1 MGVFPLTSVLTCALC
16 NGRDQAEGAWLGGS
30 RSWQVAHQ
38 EAGQKLS
45 SRGRLGRGG
54 RAQGH
59 RFTSH

>member
-1 MGVFPLTSVLTCALC
+1 MAVFLLTSVLTCALR
-16 NGRDQAEGAWLGGS
+16 NGGGKAEGAWLWGS
-30 RSWQVAHQ
+30 WSWQVTHQ

-59 RFTSH
+59 RFSSH